1 MQKSHL
7 HDVTQASG
15 ALTGEW
21 QGWEL
26 PLSYGNPEEEYSSAT
41 TSAAVYDA
49 SAIGRLK
56 VTGADGLDL
65 LHRLSTNA
73 VESLIPGQGTNTVL
87 TDDRGRIIDLITVT
101 NLGEYVLILTSPNQ
115 QQRIIDWLDKYTIV
129 EDITVEDVTG
139 DTAMLGLV
147 GPNATNVAAKTT
159 GAAAVEL
166 QPCCAIPIDD
176 SGCLLR
182 CDMGSLPNFYVV
194 GGAEAV
200 QRLWGASVEAGAKPM
215 GLEAYQSLRV
225 ELGVPAHGSELGDAY
240 NPLEA
245 GLLGAISFTKGCY
258 IGQEVIA
265 RLDTYQKLQ
274 RRLVSL
280 NLPGPS
286 ESGTRLM
293 LDNREVGVVTS
304 VSPLSLKGA
313 TNGQRLGLGY
323 VRTAAAEEGARLE
336 LGDTGEAASI
346 QALLEPL
353 G

>member
-56 VTGADGLDL
+56 VTGSDGLDL

-115 QQRIIDWLDKYTIV
+115 QQRIIDWLDKYTII

-139 DTAMLGLV
+139 DTAMLGLA
-147 GPNATNVAAKTT
+147 GPNAANVAAKAT
-159 GAAAVEL
+159 GAAALEL

-194 GGAEAV
+194 GGAEV

-293 LDNREVGVVTS
+293 QDNREVGVVTS

>member
-26 PLSYGNPEEEYSSAT
+26 PLSYGNPEEEYSAAT
-41 TSAAVYDA
+41 TSAAVCDA

-115 QQRIIDWLDKYTIV
+115 QQRIIDWLDKYTII

-147 GPNATNVAAKTT
+147 GPNATNVAAKVT

-166 QPCCAIPIDD
+166 QPCCAIPSDD

-182 CDMGSLPNFYVV
+182 CDMGSLPNF
-194 GGAEAV
+194 
-200 QRLWGASVEAGAKPM
+200 
-215 GLEAYQSLRV
+215 
-225 ELGVPAHGSELGDAY
+225 
-240 NPLEA
+240 
-245 GLLGAISFTKGCY
+245 
-258 IGQEVIA
+258 
-265 RLDTYQKLQ
+265 
-274 RRLVSL
+274 
-280 NLPGPS
+280 
-286 ESGTRLM
+286 
-293 LDNREVGVVTS
+293 
-304 VSPLSLKGA
+304 
-313 TNGQRLGLGY
+313 
-323 VRTAAAEEGARLE
+323 
-336 LGDTGEAASI
+336 
-346 QALLEPL
+346 
-353 G
+353 